1 MPDELEQNNV
11 DNTALVQQ
19 LEDLTSVINT
29 QLELEQQQKEEQA
42 LQEKEVQK
50 ELEQQLKEEEQLR
63 IEQEEQEL
71 ILQEQKEKEA
81 KEFQESVLQSISE
94 LNATNDPT
102 DLFEQQAVIIEQ
114 QALIIEMYEEV
125 FPSLKQ
131 SSDLSIIYLALIP
144 LFFIVR
150 WLGQMIAGA
159 IR

>member
-1 MPDELEQNNV
+1 MAEELEQNI
-11 DNTALVQQ
+11 DNAALVQQ

-42 LQEKEVQK
+42 LQEEELQK
-50 ELEQQLKEEEQLR
+50 QLKEEEQLL
-63 IEQEEQEL
+63 IEQEEQEFL
-71 ILQEQKEKEA
+71 LQEQKEKES

-94 LNATNDPT
+94 LNTNDSST
-102 DLFEQQAVIIEQ
+102 MLEQQAVIIEQ

-131 SSDLSIIYLALIP
+131 SSDLSIFYLVLIP
-144 LFFIVR
+144 LFLIVR
-150 WLGQMIAGA
+150 WLGQMIASA

>member
-50 ELEQQLKEEEQLR
+50 KLEKQLKEEEQLR

-71 ILQEQKEKEA
+71 LLQEQKEQES
-81 KEFQESVLQSISE
+81 KEFQESVLQSISD
-94 LNATNDPT
+94 LNTNDSST
-102 DLFEQQAVIIEQ
+102 MLEQQAIIIEQ

-131 SSDLSIIYLALIP
+131 SSDLSIFYLVLIP

-150 WLGQMIAGA
+150 WLGQMIASA